1 MLVAAAIT
9 DRTRGDGDGQAGEST
24 HWIPGRS
31 SQRCVVDRS
40 RGSGGRRSPDRLAHQ
55 ASSSPPTVVNGS
67 RRAQAVHLLPR
78 RRARRVDAA
87 DTHATWWHSPNS
99 EQGVVLAP
107 ATALPSPRHDQGSVT
122 GAPSGEEDAGDMRP
136 WVGRLPATCGSS
148 PPSTTVSGRT
158 SRGCV
163 RSLCWRCSPT
173 TPASARSPAATVGVP
188 RRQPPQHRRGSLL
201 TPRRGTDT
209 LGDLNGTETRCAG
222 QPAPRPDEAKC
233 YCVGG
238 REYPSTSTTR
248 WMASWVKRKRQ
259 ILPLVPRVGVIRR
272 GRR

>member
-1 MLVAAAIT
+1 MLALTDRRSLVLRGNNMNAAKSTTLGDIERFRLLVAAAIT

-67 RRAQAVHLLPR
+67 RRAQAVHILPR

-107 ATALPSPRHDQGSVT
+107 ATALPSPRYDQGSVT

-148 PPSTTVSGRT
+148 PPSTTVFGRT

-173 TPASARSPAATVGVP
+173 TPASARSPAATSAY
-188 RRQPPQHRRGSLL
+188 RDDSHLS
-201 TPRRGTDT
+201 T
-209 LGDLNGTETRCAG
+209 AA
-222 QPAPRPDEAKC
+222 APC
-233 YCVGG
+233 
-238 REYPSTSTTR
+238 
-248 WMASWVKRKRQ
+248 
-259 ILPLVPRVGVIRR
+259 
-272 GRR
+272 